1 MSKIKGSL
9 FHKDDKNIWDALMHQ
24 TPSKKAVKTYLKSH
38 GLLISNEDEKEDFAE
53 YIAPWFTSFFD
64 QKFIVEEKG
73 GGNARKRF
81 TNSEILIDYDKEE
94 VKELLLDMKKDSGL
108 GLNISIK
115 SNEDSLVIEET
126 YTKADL
132 TKNVLSQNIPKTAEI
147 EIKRTEDNKLLIRSN
162 NDEQA
167 HKIVSIL
174 KDRIKESNKATYDEF
189 VISFVSLADPKA
201 RTDFFLKLINDID
214 GYKTVDMKSV
224 AVSKSDAS
232 SFDQDDELDEQ
243 TLGYIKRIMLDGG
256 SVHQSKELSNL
267 LKAGFYI
274 TKIEWTMES
283 KLTTGDKI
291 DLYSEFKNTNN
302 CSDLIYALQRVYTR
316 NDDGTFKS
324 TGKTASHIENSQ
336 ILSKIES
343 SAKRSFL
350 AIQEEYTEIIELVE
364 PENEDD

>member
-1 MSKIKGSL
+1 
-9 FHKDDKNIWDALMHQ
+9 
-24 TPSKKAVKTYLKSH
+24 
-38 GLLISNEDEKEDFAE
+38 
-53 YIAPWFTSFFD
+53 
-64 QKFIVEEKG
+64 
-73 GGNARKRF
+73 
-81 TNSEILIDYDKEE
+81 
-94 VKELLLDMKKDSGL
+94 
-108 GLNISIK
+108 LNINIK
-115 SNEDSLVIEET
+115 SNEDSLVIGET

-174 KDRIKESNKATYDEF
+174 KDRLKENNKETYDEF
-189 VISFVSLADPKA
+189 IISFAALTDPKA
-201 RTDFFLKLINDID
+201 RTDFFLKLINDIS

-243 TLGYIKRIMLDGG
+243 TLGYIKRVMLDGG
-256 SVHQSKELSNL
+256 SVHQSKELTSL
-267 LKAGFYI
+267 LKEGFYI

-302 CSDLIYALQRVYTR
+302 CSNLIYALQRVYTR

-350 AIQEEYTEIIELVE
+350 TVQEEHTETIELVE